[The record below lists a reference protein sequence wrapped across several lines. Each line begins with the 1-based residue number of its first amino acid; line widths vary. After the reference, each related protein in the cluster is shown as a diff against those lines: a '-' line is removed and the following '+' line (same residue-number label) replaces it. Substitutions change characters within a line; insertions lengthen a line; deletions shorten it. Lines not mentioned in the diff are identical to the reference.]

1 MRKRS
6 ETIGPLGRAP
16 ARQGRKTIEPPREA
30 PPPPLPSAEKGAV
43 RRWLHGALFE
53 NVGLK
58 ALSMVLA
65 VTVFLLVND
74 DKDREI
80 TVRVGVL
87 YVLPE
92 NKILTSD
99 RIDDVR
105 VTLRGPWRRLQRFD
119 ERELGRITVDL
130 RSAPTGEVAFTP
142 DMIRAP
148 AGLSVAGISPRSM
161 RVTFDKRGEKL
172 VEISPAVAGHP
183 QHGYVVLE
191 VKSTPSTI
199 KVRGAE
205 KAFSTLTSVRTQ
217 EISVEGRTESFTTTT
232 KLVPSDGI
240 ELASSDL
247 VTVHVQVDEEL
258 VSRRIPD
265 VPISIQGDGIDP
277 ARWTI
282 TPRHVE
288 ITLTGALLAVEKA
301 RESMK
306 VSVKVQPSEKA
317 AREAEV
323 VIEGLP
329 PGVGHRRSPER
340 VRLSPVTPP
349 K

>member
-16 ARQGRKTIEPPREA
+16 ARQGRAMIEPPREVL
-30 PPPPLPSAEKGAV
+30 PPPTTTDKGAV

-92 NKILTSD
+92 SQVLTSD

-130 RSAPTGEVAFTP
+130 RNAPTGEVAFTP
-142 DMIRAP
+142 DMIHAP
-148 AGLSVAGISPRSM
+148 AGLSIAGISPRTM

-172 VEISPAVAGHP
+172 VEISPSVAGHP

-191 VKSTPSTI
+191 VKPTPSTI
-199 KVRGAE
+199 KVRGPE
-205 KAFSTLTSVRTQ
+205 KAFATLSSVRTQ
-217 EISVEGRTESFTTTT
+217 EISVEGRTESFTATT
-232 KLVPSDGI
+232 KLVPPDGI

-247 VTVHVQVDEEL
+247 VSVHVQVDEEL
-258 VSRRIPD
+258 VSRRLPD
-265 VPISIQGDGIDP
+265 VEIAVQGDGVDP
-277 ARWTI
+277 SRWTLA
-282 TPRHVE
+282 PSHVE

-301 RESMK
+301 KQSMK
-306 VSVKVQPSEKA
+306 ISVKVLPSEKV

-323 VIEGLP
+323 EVEGLP
-329 PGVGHRRSPER
+329 PGVGYRRFPER
-340 VRLSPVTPP
+340 VKLSPVTPP